1 MSEQDSNSCFDIN
14 DLMAD
19 YYANNYHYVLDSDPE
34 NFVEAYATFNGLNGL
49 TISFYVN
56 NMTVSVRNH
65 ILDSEGNFS
74 LSSMVEIQR
83 SNLNENTRMID
94 IIYNQSV
101 IYSYPIVRR
110 RPNDQTDSDTND
122 AVNPEDDP
130 MDQSDD
136 DTESL
141 PELEPADHDE
151 ALVPE
156 EPAAEA
162 TAASS
167 ADAKGSDKPAE
178 AATASSA
185 DAKVSDEPA
194 ATTET
199 VDFLPGYDTPHS
211 PLGSDDEFLQG
222 YDTPY
227 SPLMSDEEDFRL
239 SSLFG
244 YSNPPSLIEDR
255 PQTPDVED
263 GYSMDGMA
271 GSNPQSDQGLPS
283 DPPSDDL
290 LLYPDDD
297 EFFRINADRVED
309 DAKEE

>member
-1 MSEQDSNSCFDIN
+1 
-14 DLMAD
+14 
-19 YYANNYHYVLDSDPE
+19 
-34 NFVEAYATFNGLNGL
+34 
-49 TISFYVN
+49 
-56 NMTVSVRNH
+56 
-65 ILDSEGNFS
+65 
-74 LSSMVEIQR
+74 MVE
-83 SNLNENTRMID
+83 

-122 AVNPEDDP
+122 AVNPEDSEDP
-130 MDQSDD
+130 M

-162 TAASS
+162 ATASYADVEGSDEEPAEAAAASS

-194 ATTET
+194 ATTAT

-211 PLGSDDEFLQG
+211 PLGSDDGFLQG

-227 SPLMSDEEDFRL
+227 SPLVSDDEDFMGF

-244 YSNPPSLIEDR
+244 YSNPPSPTEDR
-255 PQTPDVED
+255 PPTPDVDD

-283 DPPSDDL
+283 DPPSDDI
-290 LLYPDDD
+290 LLYPDEDD
-297 EFFRINADRVED
+297 FFIINADR
-309 DAKEE
+309 EE